1 MLNLTWVTNKIIE
14 SFQWVVMLC
23 ESNGLVVY
31 SLVFCLVY
39 SGLSRV
45 KILVFIIFD
54 EITRY
59 FYLRPS

>member
-1 MLNLTWVTNKIIE
+1 MLY
-14 SFQWVVMLC
+14 

-31 SLVFCLVY
+31 NLVFCLVY

-45 KILVFIIFD
+45 KTLVFVIFD

-59 FYLRPS
+59 FSLRAS

>member
-1 MLNLTWVTNKIIE
+1 MLNLIRVTNKIIE

-31 SLVFCLVY
+31 NLVFCLVY

-59 FYLRPS
+59 FYLLAS